1 MENSSELEDGTVLY
15 TGSMQGVDYGMAV
28 AEFCK

>member
-1 MENSSELEDGTVLY
+1 MEELEKLKDGTVLY